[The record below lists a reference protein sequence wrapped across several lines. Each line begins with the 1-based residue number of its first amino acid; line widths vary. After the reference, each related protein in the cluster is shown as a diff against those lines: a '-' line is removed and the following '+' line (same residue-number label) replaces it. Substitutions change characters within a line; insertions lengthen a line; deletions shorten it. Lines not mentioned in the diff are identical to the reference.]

1 MVNIPG
7 LIDATRHVLTII
19 HQIQVIISNVDK
31 YDLPDSL
38 KSSFLILRPTLY
50 ECKCRIEDA
59 LGVPHTIDTSIL
71 TLDSRWKNRISGNIY
86 RIKLITNLLTSGIE
100 DRPLTVVYVNEEH
113 PSVFLSMPGFKWV
126 TDMVL
131 IQ

>member
-7 LIDATRHVLTII
+7 LIDATRYVLTVL
-19 HQIQVIISNVDK
+19 HQIQVIISNVDN
-31 YDLPDSL
+31 YTLPDSIKPSL
-38 KSSFLILRPTLY
+38 LTLRPILY

-59 LGVPHTIDTSIL
+59 LGMPHTVDTSIL
-71 TLDSRWKNRISGNIY
+71 TLDSRWKNKTSGNIY

-126 TDMVL
+126 TDMIL